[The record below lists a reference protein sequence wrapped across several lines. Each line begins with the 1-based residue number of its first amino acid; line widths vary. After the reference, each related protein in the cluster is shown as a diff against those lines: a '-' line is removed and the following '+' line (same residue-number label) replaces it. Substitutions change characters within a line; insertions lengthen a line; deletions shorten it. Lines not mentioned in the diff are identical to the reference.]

1 MKRILGLITAV
12 LLSIGASVPAYAEES
27 NNPLEWSG
35 TVEYRIDNKSYWR
48 SGVSDGLNFVTAP
61 ARWDE
66 GDWVKA
72 GFVVGGTALIY
83 TFDERLMT
91 WVQNNRSQTSN
102 DIADIAKQFGN
113 DLYVLP
119 GLAALYGYGYMT
131 DDNRLRK
138 TTLLGFES
146 WFYSSLLTTVVKQSF
161 HRNRPKEGG
170 GYDQWGG
177 PSLSAEHLS
186 FPSGHASTA
195 WSVATVIAT
204 EYDDY
209 WFIPPAA
216 YTAAAMVSLSRMNDF
231 DHWGSDVFFSS
242 ATGYFIGKALTTWHK
257 ENVYGRLTLIPFYDG
272 QTAALYLDMT
282 F

>member
-1 MKRILGLITAV
+1 MKRFFGLIAALCIAAGTAV
-12 LLSIGASVPAYAEES
+12 PAFADDDG
-27 NNPLEWSG
+27 PLEWRG
-35 TVEYRIDNKSYWR
+35 TIDYRVDNRDYWR
-48 SGVSDGLNFVTAP
+48 SYVSDGLNLVTAP
-61 ARWDE
+61 ARWD
-66 GDWVKA
+66 GWDWAKA
-72 GFVVGGTALIY
+72 GFVVGGTAALY

-102 DIADIAKQFGN
+102 EIADVAKQFGN
-113 DLYVLP
+113 ELYVLP
-119 GLAALYGYGYMT
+119 GLALLYGYGHWA
-131 DDNRLRK
+131 DDKRMRK

-146 WFYSSLLTTVVKQSF
+146 WFYSSLVTTALKQSF

-177 PSLSAEHLS
+177 PSLGADHIS

-216 YTAAAMVSLSRMNDF
+216 YTAATMVSLARMNDAE
-231 DHWGSDVFFSS
+231 HWGSDVFFSS
-242 ATGYFIGKALTTWHK
+242 ATGFFIGKALTTWHK
-257 ENVYGRLTLIPFYDG
+257 DDAYGRLTVLPYYDG
-272 QTAALYLDMT
+272 QTAALYLDWA